1 MNKLEDFTKVNI
13 IKDKTGVEGGYVNHK
28 ADRGGETNHGITR
41 ALADDY
47 KEKLV
52 ALFRWDGTMMNLSE
66 EMAFWLYDTHFW
78 KRMKGDELLAIHPL
92 IADKCFDVCINSG
105 VTQGIKNLQLVLNL
119 NNNSQKLYSDVGVDG
134 LIGRA
139 TLQALASYV
148 RLRGSEGIE
157 RLIVMLLAEQGG
169 FYSRITQNREAN
181 EAFYYGWAGRVARD
195 MKIYSKILW
204 G

>member
-13 IKDKTGVEGGYVNHK
+13 INDKAGVEGGYVYHK
-28 ADRGGETNHGITR
+28 ADRGGETNHGITK

-47 KEKLV
+47 KDKLV
-52 ALFRWDGTMMNLSE
+52 ALFKWDGTMMNLSE
-66 EMAFWLYDTHFW
+66 EMAFWLYDNHFW

-119 NNNSQKLYSDVGVDG
+119 NNNSQRLYSDVGVDG
-134 LIGRA
+134 LIGKA
-139 TLQALASYV
+139 TLQALSSYV
-148 RLRGSEGIE
+148 RLRGSEGVE
-157 RLIVMLLAEQGG
+157 RLIVMLLAEQGS
-169 FYSRITQNREAN
+169 FYSRITQSRGAN